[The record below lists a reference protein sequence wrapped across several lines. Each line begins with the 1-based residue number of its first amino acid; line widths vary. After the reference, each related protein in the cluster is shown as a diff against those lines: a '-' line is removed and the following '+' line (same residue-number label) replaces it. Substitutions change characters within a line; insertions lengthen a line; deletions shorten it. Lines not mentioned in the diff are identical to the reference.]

1 MNTQNITSFS
11 RVGIF
16 TCALVLCGCDEQ
28 RLSQY
33 STFATAGQVYV
44 ANFHQVTAQAGS
56 AMIAVD
62 SVLMSTAHK
71 DVVSDLKKNP
81 AKYSAQVEQ
90 HDELLQK
97 YLGTL
102 QLIDAH
108 ATALGAYFDAIAKL
122 TDNKT
127 ATNTASAATDLL
139 NAVDSLNTHL
149 AKATILGKPIAD
161 YVSKGTPFVVAHF
174 QVKALDAQLQRAAPI
189 VDIALSL
196 QEGAVTAIGEQTKA
210 SLTDTLKNRESTDVI
225 EPFLRTNELPA
236 NWNTNR
242 EAYLRASVTLSN
254 VSSAQSAI
262 KQLHIT
268 FKQLVENQTASID
281 LQTLITDISA
291 MSAYANA
298 TQTTLKTAG
307 AK

>member
-1 MNTQNITSFS
+1 VKSKYITSS
-11 RVGIF
+11 LSISVLIVV
-16 TCALVLCGCDEQ
+16 LSLCGCDEQ
-28 RLSQY
+28 RLNQY

-71 DVVSDLKKNP
+71 DVVSDLKRNP
-81 AKYSAQVEQ
+81 AKYSAQVVQ

-97 YLGTL
+97 YLATL

-108 ATALGAYFDAIAKL
+108 ATALGAYFDAISKL

-139 NAVDSLNTHL
+139 DAVDTLNTHL
-149 AKATILGKPIAD
+149 AKATILGKPVQD
-161 YVSKGTPFVVAHF
+161 YVSKGAPFVVAHF

-189 VDIALSL
+189 VDLALSL
-196 QEGAVTAIGEQTKA
+196 QEGAVTAIGEQIKV
-210 SLTDTLKNRESTDVI
+210 SLTDTLKNRESIDVI
-225 EPFLRTNELPA
+225 EPFLKTDELPA
-236 NWNTNR
+236 SWNTNR
-242 EAYLRASVTLSN
+242 EAYLRANVTLSN
-254 VSSAQSAI
+254 VSSAQAAI

-268 FKQLVENQTASID
+268 FKQLVENPTASID
-281 LQTLITDISA
+281 LQSLISDISA

-298 TQTTLKTAG
+298 AQTTLKTTG

>member
-1 MNTQNITSFS
+1 VKTENITCLAKI
-11 RVGIF
+11 GIF

-28 RLSQY
+28 RLNQY

-71 DVVSDLKKNP
+71 DVISDLKKNP

-97 YLGTL
+97 YLSTL

-139 NAVDSLNTHL
+139 NAVDSLNSHL

-174 QVKALDAQLQRAAPI
+174 QVKALDAQLQKASPI
-189 VDIALSL
+189 VDLALSL
-196 QEGAVTAIGEQTKA
+196 QEGAVVAIGEQIRA

-225 EPFLRTNELPA
+225 EPFLKTDELPA
-236 NWNTNR
+236 SWNTNR
-242 EAYLRASVTLSN
+242 EAYLRANVTLSN
-254 VSSAQSAI
+254 VNSAQAAI

-268 FKQLVENQTASID
+268 FKQLVENPTAAID
-281 LQTLITDISA
+281 LQSLISDISA

-298 TQTTLKTAG
+298 AQTTLKTTG